1 MRILRIA
8 DIPNNRTGGM
18 SRTMHCT
25 SDVLVAGGHQV
36 DYLFGEDFDVVGPV
50 QLRRFTVPLKIPA
63 LIRDHAQRGRR
74 YDVVEIHEP
83 LAAPYGWQR
92 RRNRGLPPL
101 VVFSYGLEE
110 RSHPALLNYRRLKGL
125 PVSLK
130 NRYSPLTVVWQAKY
144 AVRHADHVICSNSED
159 VRHLQAAGVSPEK
172 LTQHHSGVE
181 PEFLAAGNA
190 EANPNRAGILFLGS
204 WLPRKGI
211 LDLIPAVSAVMR
223 DHPALRF
230 TAAGCGVDA
239 AQVWSTF
246 PVELRPRIQV
256 VPAITDNRSLIE
268 LYRNHAILALP
279 SYFEGQP
286 LVMIEAAALG
296 LAIVTTGICGMADF
310 IVHRENGLT
319 MPVAD
324 TAALAD
330 HLKRL
335 AGDPALASRLGEA
348 ARQLA
353 AHFSWTNAT
362 QRILQAYEKAL
373 VQRGK

>member
-25 SDVLVAGGHQV
+25 GDVLTAAGHQV
-36 DYLFGEDFDVVGPV
+36 HYLFGEDFDVAGPV

-83 LAAPYGWQR
+83 LAAPYSWQR
-92 RRNRGLPPL
+92 RRNHGLPPL

-159 VRHLQAAGVSPEK
+159 VRHLQAAGVGSER

-190 EANPNRAGILFLGS
+190 EANPHRAGILFLGS

-230 TAAGCGVDA
+230 TAAGCGVAA
-239 AQVWSTF
+239 AQVWSNF
-246 PVELRPRIQV
+246 PVALHPRIQV
-256 VPAITDNRSLIE
+256 VPSITDNRRLIE
-268 LYRNHAILALP
+268 LYRTHAILALP

-296 LAIVTTGICGMADF
+296 LAIVTTAICGMVDF
-310 IVHRENGLT
+310 VTDAENGLT
-319 MPVAD
+319 VPVGDVASLTD
-324 TAALAD
+324 RLN
-330 HLKRL
+330 RL
-335 AGDPALASRLGEA
+335 AADPDLAQRLGAAGRRKAAQFTWASA
-348 ARQLA
+348 ARK
-353 AHFSWTNAT
+353 
-362 QRILQAYEKAL
+362 ILGAYERAL
-373 VQRGK
+373 GPPSR